1 VKNKDQTTSME
12 GEWLKTAVRKLIY
25 ETVTA
30 RVEHLTLVEKLNIS
44 L

>member
-1 VKNKDQTTSME
+1 MKNKDQTTSME